1 MGSYAICCA
10 VSYAERD
17 ENLRHYGAV
26 GHFEKESFARLRNSP
41 RRASVPAVTG
51 GAGVARRLRSS
62 PCGANSAVW
71 NRKGERRQ
79 NRKFKDCFSSAESV
93 LTETF
98 YNDRI

>member
-1 MGSYAICCA
+1 MIIRSRRTFWEGMLCPAPEFA
-10 VSYAERD
+10 PQGV
-17 ENLRHYGAV
+17 GAR
-26 GHFEKESFARLRNSP
+26 G
-41 RRASVPAVTG
+41 TD
-51 GAGVARRLRSS
+51 GAGNARRLRSS

-79 NRKFKDCFSSAESV
+79 NRKFKDCFSSVESV

>member
-1 MGSYAICCA
+1 MESYAICCA

-17 ENLRHYGAV
+17 ENLRHYSAA
-26 GHFEKESFARLRNSP
+26 GHFGKESFARLRNSP
-41 RRASVPAVTG
+41 RSVGARGTDA
-51 GAGVARRLRSS
+51 AGVARRLRSS